1 VLQNVANTEQ
11 NVVAVR
17 AEPIRKTGKC
27 GIKFG
32 QALRAAASIL
42 AATLLKCRFTG
53 GVVYVFRKKDGDQ
66 DRSIEE

>member
-17 AEPIRKTGKC
+17 AEPIRKVGKC

-32 QALRAAASIL
+32 EAMRATASIL
-42 AATLLKCRFTG
+42 APPLLECRFTG
-53 GVVYVFRKKDGDQ
+53 GVVHVLREKDGDQ